1 MGQRMTWEEIKER
14 YPHQNVGLVDC
25 LPDKNN
31 IKSAIVICSEED
43 TSYDDICLM
52 AVRGKCKMTYT
63 TLDEDLGVGGYNY
76 V

>member
-25 LPDKNN
+25 LPDENRFE
-31 IKSAIVICSEED
+31 SAIVICSEED
-43 TSYDDICLM
+43 TSYDDIVEM
-52 AVRGKCKMTYT
+52 AMERKCKMVYT
-63 TLDEDLGVGGYNY
+63 TLNEDLGVGGYNY